1 MQFEQFKRKM
11 QTDQEIH
18 QEKELGIEDLVY
30 HKYLVGMVDAVRE
43 EKYKNFT
50 VNDYVES
57 LNILQVRFGSFLDE
71 LVNYNTGGEKE
82 AEEVKARMM
91 SALAGILDILEELKN
106 LPEDPD
112 NENFDRLLEEFKAW
126 NQDILDVNKEMESM
140 TKENK
145 LDLI

>member
-30 HKYLVGMVDAVRE
+30 HKFLVGMVEAVRE

-50 VNDYVES
+50 INDYVEN

-71 LVNYNTGGEKE
+71 LINYNTGGGKE
-82 AEEVKARMM
+82 AEEVKGRMM
-91 SALAGILDILEELKN
+91 SALTGILDILEELKN

-112 NENFDRLLEEFKAW
+112 NESFDRLLEEFKAW
-126 NQDILDVNKEMESM
+126 NQDILDVNREMESIA
-140 TKENK
+140 KEKK

>member
-1 MQFEQFKRKM
+1 MEFEQFKRKM
-11 QTDQEIH
+11 QTDQDIH

-30 HKYLVGMVDAVRE
+30 HKFLVGMVEAVRE

-50 VNDYVES
+50 INDYVEN

-71 LVNYNTGGEKE
+71 LMNYNTGGGQE
-82 AEEVKARMM
+82 AEAVKGRMM

-112 NENFDRLLEEFKAW
+112 NENFDRLLEEFRAW
-126 NQDILDVNKEMESM
+126 NQDILDVNREMESM
-140 TKENK
+140 AKENK

>member
-1 MQFEQFKRKM
+1 MQFEQFKRRM

-30 HKYLVGMVDAVRE
+30 HKFLTGMVEAVRE
-43 EKYKNFT
+43 GKYRNFT
-50 VNDYVES
+50 INDYVES

-71 LVNYNTGGEKE
+71 LLGYNTGGGKE
-82 AEEVKARMM
+82 AEEVKSRMVN
-91 SALAGILDILEELKN
+91 ALTGILDILEEMKN

-112 NENFDRLLEEFKAW
+112 NKSFDRLLEDFKTL
-126 NQDILDVNKEMESM
+126 NQDILDVNREMEALA
-140 TKENK
+140 KENK

>member
-1 MQFEQFKRKM
+1 MEFEQFKRKM

-30 HKYLVGMVDAVRE
+30 HKFLVGMVEAIRE
-43 EKYKNFT
+43 NKYKNFT
-50 VNDYVES
+50 INDYVES

-71 LVNYNTGGEKE
+71 LVNYNTGGGKE
-82 AEEVKARMM
+82 AEEVKSRM
-91 SALAGILDILEELKN
+91 SNALTGILDILEELKN

-112 NENFDRLLEEFKAW
+112 NENSDRLLEEFKAW
-126 NQDILDVNKEMESM
+126 NQDILDVNREMESLA
-140 TKENK
+140 KANK